1 MQFQGDYAGNP
12 PSMLKDMFKIN
23 LFKTMKKK
31 FGPEMR
37 HSFANFADYLPI
49 GSQAPDFTLET
60 PCRSQTSWPK
70 DPPWSPFI
78 EARGDLTVTCSCR
91 RTKNIWP
98 RCKPR
103 GQR

>member
-37 HSFANFADYLPI
+37 HSFRQFCGLSAYWFAGAGLYLRDCDWRAGI
-49 GSQAPDFTLET
+49 VIVLCA
-60 PCRSQTSWPK
+60 
-70 DPPWSPFI
+70 
-78 EARGDLTVTCSCR
+78 AR
-91 RTKNIWP
+91 W
-98 RCKPR
+98 
-103 GQR
+103 

>member
-37 HSFANFADYLPI
+37 HSFANFEDYLPI
-49 GSQAPDFTLET
+49 GSQTPDFTLET
-60 PCRSQTSWPK
+60 ATGAQVSLS
-70 DPPWSPFI
+70 SL
-78 EARGDLTVTCSCR
+78 RGKVVVLEFGAIT
-91 RTKNIWP
+91 
-98 RCKPR
+98 
-103 GQR
+103 